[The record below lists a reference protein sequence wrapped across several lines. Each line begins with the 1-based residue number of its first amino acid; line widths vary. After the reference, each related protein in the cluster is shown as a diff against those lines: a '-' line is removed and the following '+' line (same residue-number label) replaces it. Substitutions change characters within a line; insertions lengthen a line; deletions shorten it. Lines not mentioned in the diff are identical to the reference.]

1 MPTYTA
7 PIQDMKFLLNEV
19 LDIEQYSAL
28 PKFENAPKDLADDIL
43 EAASKFASGVLQPL
57 NMVGDI
63 EGCKRNDDGSVDTPT
78 GFKDAFDQFVENG
91 WPLLGADQEYGG
103 MDLPQ
108 VLGIAVSEMMSTAN
122 MSFAMYPGLTRGAVE
137 AITAG
142 GTPEQK
148 AKYLPKMSSC
158 EWGGTMNLTESHCG
172 TDLGLL
178 KSKAVPQADG
188 SYKVTGEKIFISSG
202 EHDLTD
208 NIIHMVLA
216 RIEGAPAGTK
226 GISLFIVPKVM
237 VNDDGS
243 LGERNSMICSSIEHK
258 MGIHGNSTCTLNFDA
273 ATGYLIGE
281 ENKGLRLM
289 FIMMNAAR
297 LGTGMQGLCQAEA
310 AYQNALEYA
319 KDRLQGR
326 SLTGPKNPDGV
337 ADPIIVHPDVRRM
350 LLEQKAFAEGS
361 RAFLYWLSLHNTLE
375 DVATDA
381 AVKEK
386 AGDYMALLTP
396 VAKAYVTDGGYK
408 SATNA
413 QQIFGGHG
421 YIEET
426 GASQFV
432 RDARIAMI
440 YEGANGVQAL
450 DLVGRKLALHGGR
463 PLFSFI
469 AELDAFIADN
479 AGDKQL
485 EPFLDGLKGVRE
497 NLDEA
502 TNWLMENGLSNFD
515 NAGAGSFDFLQLLGL
530 TSMAYMWAKMAK
542 AALAKYGSDDPFYAN
557 KLLTGKFFLA
567 RILPD
572 AAMHLTKIK
581 SGTEPLMAMSADG
594 F

>member
-28 PKFENAPKDLADDIL
+28 PRFENAPKDLADDIL

-63 EGCKRNDDGSVDTPT
+63 EGCTRHDDGSVGTPT

-108 VLGIAVSEMMSTAN
+108 VLGIVVSEMMSTAN

-188 SYKVTGEKIFISSG
+188 SYKITGEKIFISSG

-350 LLEQKAFAEGS
+350 LLEQKAFAEGA

-375 DVATDA
+375 DVATDE

-485 EPFLDGLKGVRE
+485 DPFLDGLKEARE
-497 NLDEA
+497 NLNEA
-502 TNWLMENGLSNFD
+502 TTWLMENGLSNFD

-542 AALAKYGSDDPFYAN
+542 AALVKSGSDDPFYAN

-581 SGTEPLMAMSADG
+581 SGAEPLMAMSADG

>member
-1 MPTYTA
+1 MPTYSA
-7 PIQDMKFLLNEV
+7 PVRDMKFLLNEV
-19 LDIEQYSAL
+19 LDISQYGHL
-28 PKFENAPKDLADDIL
+28 PRFEEAPKDLADAIL
-43 EAASKFASGVLQPL
+43 EEAAKFAEGVLQPINL
-57 NMVGDI
+57 SGDE
-63 EGCKRNDDGSVDTPT
+63 EGCTRHDDGSVSTPK
-78 GFKDAFDQFVENG
+78 GFKAAFDQFVENG
-91 WPLLGADQEYGG
+91 WPLLGAEPQYGG
-103 MDLPQ
+103 QNLPQ
-108 VLGIAVSEMMSTAN
+108 VLGIACSEMFSAAN
-122 MSFAMYPGLTRGAVE
+122 QSFAMYPGLTRGAVE
-137 AITAG
+137 AITVG

-188 SYKVTGEKIFISSG
+188 SYKITGEKIFISSG

-208 NIIHMVLA
+208 NIIHMVIA
-216 RIEGAPAGTK
+216 RIEGAPSGTK
-226 GISLFIVPKVM
+226 GISLFIVPKIM
-237 VNDDGS
+237 VNEDGS

-258 MGIHGNSTCTLNFDA
+258 MGIHANSTCTLNFDG

-281 ENKGLRLM
+281 ANKGLRLM
-289 FIMMNAAR
+289 FVMMNAAR

-310 AYQNALEYA
+310 AYQNALAYA
-319 KDRLQGR
+319 KDRIQGR
-326 SLTGPKNPDGV
+326 SLTGPKNPDGP

-350 LLEQKAFAEGS
+350 LLEQKAFIEGS

-375 DVATDA
+375 DVSDDD
-381 AVKEK
+381 VLREK

-396 VAKAYVTDGGYK
+396 VAKAYVTDGGYQC
-408 SATNA
+408 ATHA

-450 DLVGRKLALHGGR
+450 DLVGRKLAMHGGR
-463 PLFSFI
+463 PLISFG
-469 AELDAFIADN
+469 AEIDGFIDENTGN
-479 AGDKQL
+479 AEL
-485 EPFLDGLKGVRE
+485 EPFLDGLKTSHE
-497 NLDEA
+497 QLNEA
-502 TNWLMENGLSNFD
+502 TSWLMENGLSNFD
-515 NAGAGSFDFLQLLGL
+515 NAGAGSHDFLQLLGL

-542 AALAKYGSDDPFYAN
+542 VALVNADSDDPFYAN

-567 RILPD
+567 RILPN
-572 AAMHLTKIK
+572 AAAHLVKIK
-581 SGTEPLMAMSADG
+581 SGAEPLMTMTADG

>member
-1 MPTYTA
+1 
-7 PIQDMKFLLNEV
+7 
-19 LDIEQYSAL
+19 
-28 PKFENAPKDLADDIL
+28 
-43 EAASKFASGVLQPL
+43 
-57 NMVGDI
+57 
-63 EGCKRNDDGSVDTPT
+63 
-78 GFKDAFDQFVENG
+78 
-91 WPLLGADQEYGG
+91 
-103 MDLPQ
+103 
-108 VLGIAVSEMMSTAN
+108 
-122 MSFAMYPGLTRGAVE
+122 
-137 AITAG
+137 
-142 GTPEQK
+142 
-148 AKYLPKMSSC
+148 
-158 EWGGTMNLTESHCG
+158 G

-188 SYKVTGEKIFISSG
+188 SYKVTGEKVFISSG

>member
-1 MPTYTA
+1 MPTYSA
-7 PIQDMKFLLNEV
+7 PVRDMKFLLNEV
-19 LDIEQYSAL
+19 LDISQYSDL
-28 PKFENAPKDLADDIL
+28 PKFKDAPQDLADDIL
-43 EAASKFASGVLQPL
+43 EAAAKFAEGVLQPL

-63 EGCKRNDDGSVDTPT
+63 EGCTRHDDGSVATPP

-91 WPLLGADQEYGG
+91 WPLLGAETEYGG
-103 MDLPQ
+103 MNLPQ

-158 EWGGTMNLTESHCG
+158 EWGGTMNLTEPHCG

-188 SYKVTGEKIFISSG
+188 SYKITGEKIFISSG

-226 GISLFIVPKVM
+226 GISLFIVPKVI

-258 MGIHGNSTCTLNFDA
+258 MGIHGNSTCTLNFDE
-273 ATGYLIGE
+273 ATGFLIGE

-310 AYQNALEYA
+310 AYQNALSYA

-326 SLTGPKNPDGV
+326 SLTGPKNPDGP

-350 LLEQKAFAEGS
+350 LLEQKAFAEGA

-375 DVATDA
+375 DVATDE

-479 AGDKQL
+479 ARNDEL
-485 EPFLDGLKGVRE
+485 APFLDGLKDARE
-497 NLDEA
+497 NLNEA
-502 TNWLMENGLSNFD
+502 TTWLMENGLSNFD

-542 AALAKYGSDDPFYAN
+542 AALAKSDSDDPFYAN
-557 KLLTGKFFLA
+557 KLHTGRFFLA

-572 AAMHLTKIK
+572 AAAHLAKIK
-581 SGTEPLMAMSADG
+581 SGAEPLMAMHADG

>member
-19 LDIEQYSAL
+19 LDISQYSDL
-28 PKFENAPKDLADDIL
+28 PKFENAPEDLADDIL
-43 EAASKFASGVLQPL
+43 EAAAKFASGVLQPL

-63 EGCKRNDDGSVDTPT
+63 EGCTRHDDGSVSTPS

-91 WPLLGADQEYGG
+91 WPLLGAEQEYGG

-142 GTPEQK
+142 GTDEQK

-158 EWGGTMNLTESHCG
+158 EWGGTMNLTEPHCG

-178 KSKAVPQADG
+178 KTKAIPQDDG
-188 SYKVTGEKIFISSG
+188 SYKITGEKIFISSG
-202 EHDLTD
+202 EHDLTE

-258 MGIHGNSTCTLNFDA
+258 MGIHGNSTCTLNFDD

-289 FIMMNAAR
+289 FVMMNAAR

-319 KDRLQGR
+319 KERLQGR
-326 SLTGPKNPDGV
+326 SLTGPKNPDGA

-350 LLEQKAFAEGS
+350 LLEQKAFAEGA

-375 DVATDA
+375 DVANDD

-469 AELDAFIADN
+469 AEIDAFIAEHEQN
-479 AGDKQL
+479 KELAA
-485 EPFLDGLKGVRE
+485 FLDGLKGAKE
-497 NLDEA
+497 NLSEA
-502 TNWLMENGLSNFD
+502 TTWLMENGLSNFD
-515 NAGAGSFDFLQLLGL
+515 NAGAGSHDFLQLLGL

-542 AALAKYGSDDPFYAN
+542 AALEKADSDDPFYAN
-557 KLLTGKFFLA
+557 KLHTGRFFLA

-572 AAMHLTKIK
+572 ASAHLAKIK
-581 SGTEPLMAMSADG
+581 SGAEPLMAMSEDG